1 MNKLSVTRED
11 ITSHIENSYTKLNN
25 KVKSSC
31 LYEELMLPLV
41 KMLHSIY
48 IADMT
53 LEAS

>member
-11 ITSHIENSYTKLNN
+11 ITSHIMNSQTRLNN
-25 KVKSSC
+25 KVKSACFS
-31 LYEELMLPLV
+31 EELIMPLV
-41 KMLHSIY
+41 KMLHGIY

>member
-11 ITSHIENSYTKLNN
+11 ITSHIRNSYTRLNN
-25 KVKSSC
+25 KVKSS
-31 LYEELMLPLV
+31 YFSEEMILPLV
-41 KMLHSIY
+41 KMLHGIY